1 MFQYMYAGGA
11 KASPVFDADDLLIV
25 SLTPFLQ
32 QINECIEPH
41 CHYAQQN
48 NTHKQPIHFK
58 ELRGDLDILNIVEAD
73 ETYMKI

>member
-25 SLTPFLQ
+25 SLTPFLK

-41 CHYAQQN
+41 CHHAQQN

-58 ELRGDLDILNIVEAD
+58 DLTGGLDTLAIVRVD
-73 ETYMKI
+73 CLT